1 MKKVQANKWLLL
13 ALLSITFSFMS
24 CEDDDS
30 TNATRLTETEFM
42 VRAAN
47 SDLFEIQ
54 TGRLAAGKGMTA
66 EVRALGQHLV
76 TDHTASSTE
85 LKALAAQKN
94 ITLPD
99 SLSVDK
105 RTIRVRLAAET
116 GKTFDQD
123 FATTQI
129 AAHDEAIS
137 LYQQASSE
145 LQDPEIKAFATKILP
160 NLQMHREHAVQ
171 VKTKTDA
178 L

>member
-1 MKKVQANKWLLL
+1 
-13 ALLSITFSFMS
+13 MS

-30 TNATRLTETEFM
+30 TNTNRLTETDFM

-54 TGRLAAGKGMTA
+54 TGRLAAGKGMTD

-85 LKALAAQKN
+85 LKALANQKN
-94 ITLPD
+94 ITIPD

-105 RTIRVRLAAET
+105 RTIRIRLAGKT

-123 FATTQI
+123 FATTQVT
-129 AAHDEAIS
+129 AHDEAIS
-137 LYQQASSE
+137 LYQQATQE
-145 LQDPEIKAFATKILP
+145 LQDPEIKAFATKTLP
-160 NLQMHREHAVQ
+160 ILQMHREHAVQ
-171 VKTKTDA
+171 VKTTTDA